1 MEFIIYFCLGCK
13 VSTFTAD
20 YTVYFHFFSEE
31 SVKSAVILV
40 NLHPNLYSASE
51 MSHRFHR
58 FMQGV
63 KRILLIFLLVMSPVF
78 QMIADRLEACLK
90 ADSLRPSVEEEIL
103 VDVTCAAGVNK
114 AYVPAVK
121 RTWTPAPD
129 GKSPFAII
137 AYGRHGSC
145 YLGKPSDYD
154 APLNVLAKADSID
167 RLTPLGKSVLDRL
180 KLIRRDAQNH
190 WGELTETG
198 VRQQC
203 QIAWELIERMPE
215 IFNKDATH
223 LGARSLR
230 NTRCMLSME
239 QLMMHVARACR
250 IRVYHNAS
258 NEYSYYLNH
267 QEEEHLRIRK
277 DSLAKVA
284 FDAFSKK
291 YEDGDRLAKTLFTDP
306 DYIRDQVDV
315 QTLSDQLFKI
325 AGSIQNTSLDGKVSL
340 YDLFTEDEI
349 YHLRR
354 LLHDADTA
362 LTMKATAVFQYAD
375 ETSFL
380 PLVSLM
386 EINGYGLATDDLET
400 IDEKGWADYRICPM
414 SANLQ
419 WILYRKDEEDK
430 DVRIKI
436 LLNGQEATL
445 PIPSEN
451 APYYHLRDFKDYYLK
466 KLESYE

>member
-1 MEFIIYFCLGCK
+1 
-13 VSTFTAD
+13 
-20 YTVYFHFFSEE
+20 
-31 SVKSAVILV
+31 
-40 NLHPNLYSASE
+40 
-51 MSHRFHR
+51 
-58 FMQGV
+58 MQGV

-121 RTWTPAPD
+121 RTWTPASD

-180 KLIRRDAQNH
+180 KLIRRNAQNH

-349 YHLRR
+349 YHQWKKQNAWNYLNYGNFRREGVRREGEKEGLEHRLLRR

-430 DVRIKI
+430 DVRIKV

>member
-1 MEFIIYFCLGCK
+1 
-13 VSTFTAD
+13 
-20 YTVYFHFFSEE
+20 
-31 SVKSAVILV
+31 
-40 NLHPNLYSASE
+40 
-51 MSHRFHR
+51 
-58 FMQGV
+58 MQGV

-277 DSLAKVA
+277 DSLAKAA
-284 FDAFSKK
+284 FEAFSKK
-291 YEDGDRLAKTLFTDP
+291 YGDGDRLAKTLFTDP

-349 YHLRR
+349 YHQWKKQNAWNYLNFGNYLSGSPEGVLRDSVQSYRPALLIQQLLRR

-430 DVRIKI
+430 DVRIKV